1 MTINFNYDKNFTSNY
16 VDKQTEESPFISM
29 LNIGYKSIVFAK
41 LLLQNYPELFG
52 DEAAA
57 IFYIENAGK
66 TIKPELLYLAFEN
79 YLTNSTTNIIKA
91 KLNNVPLYT
100 VNQDNII
107 QWARYIQNKEKFV
120 IFEPVMH
127 NCNNVLKTFINCGKK
142 FIYKNYD
149 LDIEKIKP
157 LCVNNVG
164 ENCAELMIYVA
175 YLYNFFINCKP
186 FVFNEVITGSSA
198 QLFMEAI
205 NNHFNVYFTKLINEG
220 TYTKKNSKTI
230 TNDFRFNSLDQLF
243 SDVKNIEYFKASEV
257 KTILKN
263 MLDISK
269 ILDIRDRVLNKN
281 DELLNISMSN
291 QNTVS
296 MDVCY
301 KGFISVFSVLFDKV
315 VKLNYW
321 YKNIFINLPRF
332 NENNIN
338 YHELSLMTEYAICG
352 GDHPFVI
359 NEYEQYEASGDPG
372 SLFKYPNI
380 GLQTLKTN
388 IFKPSITT
396 IKPFASS
403 NVFAELITG
412 FLAQLLEE
420 YQTDVFNHP
429 PIKVDEKDLDLIENK
444 KANIR
449 IEQIL
454 NNLYINGK
462 YSLYSSSVC
471 NSLNYL
477 MKNKEFKDSFN
488 SVFKLCNIFDI
499 IYDNKFA

>member
-186 FVFNEVITGSSA
+186 FVFNEVIT
-198 QLFMEAI
+198 
-205 NNHFNVYFTKLINEG
+205 
-220 TYTKKNSKTI
+220 
-230 TNDFRFNSLDQLF
+230 
-243 SDVKNIEYFKASEV
+243 
-257 KTILKN
+257 
-263 MLDISK
+263 
-269 ILDIRDRVLNKN
+269 
-281 DELLNISMSN
+281 
-291 QNTVS
+291 
-296 MDVCY
+296 
-301 KGFISVFSVLFDKV
+301 
-315 VKLNYW
+315 
-321 YKNIFINLPRF
+321 
-332 NENNIN
+332 
-338 YHELSLMTEYAICG
+338 
-352 GDHPFVI
+352 
-359 NEYEQYEASGDPG
+359 
-372 SLFKYPNI
+372 
-380 GLQTLKTN
+380 
-388 IFKPSITT
+388 
-396 IKPFASS
+396 
-403 NVFAELITG
+403 
-412 FLAQLLEE
+412 
-420 YQTDVFNHP
+420 
-429 PIKVDEKDLDLIENK
+429 
-444 KANIR
+444 
-449 IEQIL
+449 
-454 NNLYINGK
+454 
-462 YSLYSSSVC
+462 
-471 NSLNYL
+471 
-477 MKNKEFKDSFN
+477 
-488 SVFKLCNIFDI
+488 
-499 IYDNKFA
+499 